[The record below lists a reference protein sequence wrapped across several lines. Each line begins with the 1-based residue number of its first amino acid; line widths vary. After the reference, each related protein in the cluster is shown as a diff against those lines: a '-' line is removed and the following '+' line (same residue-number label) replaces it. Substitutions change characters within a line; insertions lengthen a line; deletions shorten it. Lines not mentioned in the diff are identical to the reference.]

1 MPPVAPASTDMI
13 AGVPEFPFLGTAEV
27 AAMPDKPVSRRTVER
42 EIARG
47 NLKATQS
54 GGRLFIDPAEAR
66 KWAAQYLP
74 WREQH
79 ERRQSEV

>member
-1 MPPVAPASTDMI
+1 MI
-13 AGVPEFPFLGTAEV
+13 GGVPEFPFLGTAEV
-27 AAMPDKPVSRRTVER
+27 AALPKEPVSRRTVER

-54 GGRLFIDPAEAR
+54 GGRLFIDPDEAR

-79 ERRQSEV
+79 ERHRAAG